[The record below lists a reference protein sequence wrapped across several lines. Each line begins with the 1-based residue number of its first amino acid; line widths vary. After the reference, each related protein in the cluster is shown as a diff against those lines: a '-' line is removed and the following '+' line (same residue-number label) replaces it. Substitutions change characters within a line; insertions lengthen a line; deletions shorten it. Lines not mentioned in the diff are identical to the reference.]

1 MATPRIA
8 ITFCTQCKWLLRAQ
22 WYQGELMQT
31 FSEEVGEIALIPAT
45 GGVFR
50 IDVETAESG
59 THYVANRKRDGGFPD
74 IVELKRAIRDLIA
87 PEKSLGHADRTA
99 D

>member
-22 WYQGELMQT
+22 WYQGELLQT
-31 FSEEVGEIALIPAT
+31 FAEEVGEVALVPAT

-50 IDVETAESG
+50 IDVELPGSG

-74 IVELKRAIRDLIA
+74 ILELKRAVRGQTEA
-87 PEKSLGHADRTA
+87 MKPPGHADRTA
-99 D
+99 G